1 VLATTFHVAS
11 SGASKYEATQRTV
24 SNLSAMPPCAASPT
38 TTTPYSTIAADL
50 GGCGGWR
57 GGAGSRDEA
66 ALASHG
72 RGHRFETCHAH
83 QAKRFPGPRFLG
95 RLPEDLPEDHG
106 LRVLEHS
113 QRRPIRA
120 ARKPKIRSPALVPL
134 RRAR

>member
-1 VLATTFHVAS
+1 MEDGS
-11 SGASKYEATQRTV
+11 SSV
-24 SNLSAMPPCAASPT
+24 SNLSARHPRDAMRSRTSPR
-38 TTTPYSTIAADL
+38 PVSAEEL
-50 GGCGGWR
+50 GRCGAEDGV
-57 GGAGSRDEA
+57 GQQCVGA